1 MRSLQSILGTIQR
14 EKKIRDCEALATK
27 SDDLNVTPRALVT
40 EEGSAFHKLSS
51 ELLVHMHKIN
61 K

>member
-14 EKKIRDCEALATK
+14 EKKLDCEALATK

-40 EEGSAFHKLSS
+40 EEGSAFRKLSS
-51 ELLVHMHKIN
+51 ELLVHMHKRN